1 MRILLAIDGSEQS
14 YEAARALTH
23 LAAPER
29 LIVLHALDVPK
40 PAYPMM
46 VPEAAQDLYRIVEG
60 DMREEGERLLS
71 RAGSVLPQGVGPVES
86 RLEIGTPAEVIVS
99 SAERER
105 IDLVVMGARG
115 LSPTKEIVFG
125 SVSHRVA
132 AHATG
137 SVLTVPAPMPALR
150 KVLLAIEGR
159 EDADRAIAFF
169 MKKPFK
175 NAVAVDVLT
184 VLSLPPGRW
193 RQTADSEP
201 LKDMAFRSAQ
211 RFVEDIAARLSIV
224 QCCAIPV
231 AKMGSPAAT
240 ILQHAED
247 LRPDLIMV
255 GSHTGNNISRFL
267 LGSVSHKVLHTSRR
281 PVLIIR

>member
-1 MRILLAIDGSEQS
+1 MRYLLAIDGSEQAF
-14 YEAARALTH
+14 EAVRALSH
-23 LAAPER
+23 LAVGER
-29 LIVLHALDVPK
+29 TILLHALDVPK
-40 PAYPMM
+40 PAYPTM
-46 VPEAAQDLYRIVEG
+46 VPEAAQDLYRIVER
-60 DMREEGERLLS
+60 DMREDGERLLS
-71 RAGSVLPQGVGPVES
+71 RAESVLPEGVGPVES

-105 IDLVVMGARG
+105 MDIIVMGARG
-115 LSPTKEIVFG
+115 LSPAKEIVFG

-132 AHATG
+132 THAPCA
-137 SVLTVPAPMPALR
+137 VLTVPSPMPALD

-175 NAVAVDVLT
+175 HAVAVDVLT
-184 VLSLPPGRW
+184 VLSLPPGRLS
-193 RQTADSEP
+193 RTADSES
-201 LKDMAFRSAQ
+201 LKDLASRSAQ
-211 RFVEDIAARLSIV
+211 RFVEDIAARLSTV

-231 AKMGSPAAT
+231 TKMGSPAAT

-247 LRPDLIMV
+247 LRSDLIMV
-255 GSHTGNNISRFL
+255 GSHTGQTISRFL

-281 PVLIIR
+281 PVLVIR